1 MQKYTVAN
9 KRLRQKFFYQ
19 TTLIRAENILLL
31 EDIYIQLKVVA
42 VERIKF

>member
-9 KRLRQKFFYQ
+9 KRLRQNFFYQ

-31 EDIYIQLKVVA
+31 EDIYIRLKVVA